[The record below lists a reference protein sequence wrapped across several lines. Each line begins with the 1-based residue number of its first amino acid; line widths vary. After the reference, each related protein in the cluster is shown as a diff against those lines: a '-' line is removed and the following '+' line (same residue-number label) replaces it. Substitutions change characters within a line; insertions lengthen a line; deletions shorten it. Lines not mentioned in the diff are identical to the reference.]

1 MLISKQRGILQA
13 YVRHYYLRQFTGYT
27 SFIYVFFMPTD
38 IFSEKNVF
46 KKDNICFK
54 VTLGIN
60 QMKTERNLKNL
71 DCPKKLD

>member
-1 MLISKQRGILQA
+1 
-13 YVRHYYLRQFTGYT
+13 
-27 SFIYVFFMPTD
+27 MPTD

-46 KKDNICFK
+46 KKDSICFK

-71 DCPKKLD
+71 DCPKKLDY